1 VRQITD
7 RGEDQTTER
16 CDESAETDHDPV
28 NPPVYCLE
36 PYLKT
41 ELKLAQVGSDE
52 VQVLLGGDV
61 VVNRIEPPG
70 YVSDGH
76 AVLSPGVGGD
86 MLRGVTADAP
96 LLEGLREGE
105 PIRHWVRGNAAQ
117 FG

>member
-1 VRQITD
+1 MQRGKQQASKYDHQSPQPGNELVFHQIELGLQ
-7 RGEDQTTER
+7 R
-16 CDESAETDHDPV
+16 
-28 NPPVYCLE
+28 LE
-36 PYLKT
+36 I
-41 ELKLAQVGSDE
+41 
-52 VQVLLGGDV
+52 LLGRDI

-96 LLEGLREGE
+96 LLDGLREGE
-105 PIRHWVRGNAAQ
+105 PIRHWARSKVAQ